1 MRVLFWGT
9 PAFAVPTLRALG
21 EEGHEVV
28 GVVTQPDRPA
38 GRGRSMQASPVK
50 EVALEEGIPVLTP
63 ERPRGE
69 VFEAELRALDPD
81 ISVVVAYGHILRPE
95 ILDLPPRGSWN
106 VHASLLPELR
116 GAAPIHWA
124 IARGHPATGISVM
137 RMTEGMDEGPVL
149 HSVEVEIQP
158 TETSTELG
166 TRLAEVGAQ
175 ALIEGL
181 ALLEFGLA
189 DPREQDHERA
199 TYAPKV
205 SREVARIDWTRP
217 VQEVVDHVRAMDTV
231 PGAWTEWNGEPLKFF
246 RPYPEL
252 PEDAPEVEPET
263 EGEPG
268 TVVAAVPGPGGVVG
282 VRAGDG
288 VVWLREVQPA
298 GKRRMDVGSWL
309 QGRGT
314 EIGDRFV

>member
-9 PAFAVPTLRALG
+9 PAFAVPTLRALA

-38 GRGRSMQASPVK
+38 GRGRTPRASPVK

-63 ERPRGE
+63 DHPRGE
-69 VFEAELRALDPD
+69 AFEAEVRALAPD
-81 ISVVVAYGHILRPE
+81 VSVVVAYGHILRPE
-95 ILDLPPRGSWN
+95 ILEIPPRGSWN

-124 IARGHPATGISVM
+124 IARGHPVTGISVM

-149 HSVEVEIQP
+149 HTVEVEILP

-166 TRLAEVGAQ
+166 TRLAEAGAQ

-181 ALLEFGLA
+181 ALLEFGLGES
-189 DPREQDHERA
+189 REQDHERA

-205 SREVARIDWTRP
+205 SREIARIDWSRPTR
-217 VQEVVDHVRAMDTV
+217 EVVDHVRARDTV
-231 PGAWTEWNGEPLKFF
+231 PGAWTEWNGEPLKVF
-246 RPYPEL
+246 RPSPEL
-252 PEDAPEVEPET
+252 PEDAPEVEPGAD
-263 EGEPG
+263 GEPG
-268 TVVAAVPGPGGVVG
+268 TVAVAVPGPGGVLG

-309 QGRGT
+309 QGRGA
-314 EIGDRFV
+314 EIGDRFA